1 MRSLRRTLAVRF
13 SFTTFLALLL
23 ISLWAFLGT
32 HYSLSRQI
40 NESLKSTLQLE
51 AAAFAAQLPALFQP
65 GSNDL
70 DAFVRQVNRFIV
82 LRDSVGSALS
92 ANTAFAANLPIDRA
106 SFAQALAGQMVI
118 ASGSWNGHRFRS
130 LYAKAPGVRVDGGA
144 VIQVAASL
152 RPLVEA
158 ERRIFALMLG
168 TVLLGTA
175 ATLVGASWL
184 ARSAVEPVAAVTAQ
198 AQAIS
203 PGSKGNRITAHADL
217 AEFKGLVGVL
227 NQMLDRLD
235 GAYLQQRRI
244 IADLGHELR
253 TPLTA
258 MHGEI
263 EVALRGQRTMR
274 EYRAVLES
282 CLEEVEHLS
291 SIGEAL
297 VLLARIEAGELQ
309 PELAPTDVTGLLQ
322 DAVRRIGSRAEG
334 RRIVARGPEGGAVV
348 MVDQKMLGLVLDHLL
363 SNTVQH
369 TPSDTRVDLTVS
381 TTKDNVQITVADDG
395 PGIPDYLLPHLFER
409 LYRADQA
416 RTRSRGAGLG
426 LTISAAIV
434 EAHDGAIAASRSDL
448 GGLQVTLDLPRVP
461 PAATGAGPRT
471 GPAG

>member
-217 AEFKGLVGVL
+217 AEF
-227 NQMLDRLD
+227 
-235 GAYLQQRRI
+235 